1 VWTTTLNIGHQWSVT
16 VAGPGDSL
24 RAKLRDRSYAPPI
37 MRTLGMK
44 FVEVE
49 EGRVVMTLEV
59 RKKFHNPMGTL
70 HGGVMTDLA
79 DACMG
84 VATMSTLA
92 DDESFTTLELK
103 MNFLRPV
110 VEGELRAEA
119 KVVHRGRTMAMTEV
133 VLRNQAGK
141 DVARGTA
148 TQMVLRAGK

>member
-1 VWTTTLNIGHQWSVT
+1 
-16 VAGPGDSL
+16 
-24 RAKLRDRSYAPPI
+24 

-49 EGRVVMTLEV
+49 EGRVVMTLV
-59 RKKFHNPMGTL
+59 VGKKFHNPMGTL

>member
-1 VWTTTLNIGHQWSVT
+1 MAT
-16 VAGPGDSL
+16 PKDSL
-24 RAKLRDRSYAPPI
+24 RARLRDKSYAPPI

-44 FVEVE
+44 LLELE
-49 EGRVVMTLEV
+49 EGRVVMTLKADE
-59 RKKFHNPMGTL
+59 RFHNPMGTL

-110 VEGELRAEA
+110 IQGKLTAEA
-119 KVVHRGRTMAMTEV
+119 KVVHRGRTVAMTEV
-133 VLRNQAGK
+133 VLRNQEGK

-148 TQMVLRAGK
+148 TQMVLRSGR